1 MKNGEKEL
9 MIVCRNFLR
18 YDNEK
23 KEMQRS
29 FSVKEGY
36 YLIGEVSKITGIP
49 KDTLHFYSKTGLL
62 VPDYVDE
69 QNQYRYTP
77 VLICGSLISSP
88 PAEN

>member
-1 MKNGEKEL
+1 MPKLEAVMELRDGNCSEKKTAKRNP

-23 KEMQRS
+23 KERQRS

-49 KDTLHFYSKTGLL
+49 KGHAAFLQ
-62 VPDYVDE
+62 
-69 QNQYRYTP
+69 QNGTSCPR
-77 VLICGSLISSP
+77 LCG
-88 PAEN
+88 